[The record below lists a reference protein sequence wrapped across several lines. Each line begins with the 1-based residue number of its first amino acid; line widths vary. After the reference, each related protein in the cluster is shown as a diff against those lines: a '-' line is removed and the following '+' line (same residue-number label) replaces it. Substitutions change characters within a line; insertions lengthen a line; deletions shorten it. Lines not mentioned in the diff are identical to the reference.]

1 MHAWHRADLTAAGRV
16 VLDDGSAEAI
26 ARSQPRVGLYHDQI
40 RLPSPFDDGTL
51 HVSSHRLVWVAA
63 AATSTAKIATGD
75 ATADMLLARL
85 APASKVAA
93 LAIQLDRID
102 RAWLQAGFLRSS
114 PKITLDLV
122 WTDPSP
128 SASTEPR
135 TAITTSLAVPVAAQP
150 WSCAV
155 CDFANFGPPS
165 AKCARCGVVPT
176 PSSASAACPQ
186 CTFANR
192 ASATVCAMCAYPLPS
207 SSTTICPRCTLANPV
222 DATKC
227 RACAYVLRD
236 EEAVMLPPVPK
247 MATVKLSFRG
257 GGANAVYK
265 AIKDALQAQA
275 WKRVTSPRE
284 RALSSPVG
292 RSRDA
297 AASARLSPVQG
308 RLTSPLA
315 PSMDTGLDM
324 VAPIG
329 VGGLVKRQEQ
339 EQMLQQQALD
349 SAFAD
354 LEALM
359 AKAHDMVTLS
369 NAIAAKMRARTA
381 MGTESDESLVA
392 QFRSSMMALGATAAL
407 GAADLPSSRAATT
420 DDRDRAL
427 AREVADFL
435 HHVFAQGKDQG
446 QIIAVSD
453 LYCMFNRARGVA
465 MVSPHDF
472 WTAAQVLATL
482 HVGFEAR
489 TLASGTRVVHA
500 ARFADTTLFVDLQQW
515 AARDALDVATAAAR
529 WGVAVA
535 LAAQLL
541 KHAVAHGCVVVDA
554 PANVYYANK
563 FLEV

>member
-1 MHAWHRADLTAAGRV
+1 MHAWHRADLTAAGRI
-16 VLDDGSAEAI
+16 VLDDAGAEAI

-51 HVSSHRLVWVAA
+51 HVSSHRIVWVAA
-63 AATSTAKIATGD
+63 AATTTSKIATGD
-75 ATADMLLARL
+75 VTADAVLARL
-85 APASKVAA
+85 APASTVAA
-93 LAIQLDRID
+93 VAIQLDRID

-122 WTDPSP
+122 WTDLAPPSTGTP
-128 SASTEPR
+128 GTAS
-135 TAITTSLAVPVAAQP
+135 TTSLAVPAAAKP

-165 AKCARCGVVPT
+165 TKCARCGVVPT
-176 PSSASAACPQ
+176 PPSTSAACPQ

-227 RACAYVLRD
+227 RACTYVLRD
-236 EEAVMLPPVPK
+236 EEAVMLPPVLK
-247 MATVKLSFRG
+247 TATVKLSFRG

-284 RALSSPVG
+284 RAVSSSVTA
-292 RSRDA
+292 SRDA
-297 AASARLSPVQG
+297 VRLSPMQG
-308 RLTSPLA
+308 RLASPLA
-315 PSMDTGLDM
+315 PSMDMGFGM

-339 EQMLQQQALD
+339 EQQLQQQTLD

-354 LEALM
+354 LDALM

-369 NAIAAKMRARTA
+369 NAIAAKLRARTA
-381 MGTESDESLVA
+381 TGTESDEALVA

-435 HHVFAQGKDQG
+435 HHVFAQGKGQG

-472 WTAAQVLATL
+472 WTAAQVLAML
-482 HVGFEAR
+482 QVGFEAR

-500 ARFADTTLFVDLQQW
+500 ARFADAALFTDLRQW

-554 PANVYYANK
+554 PADMYFANR
-563 FLEV
+563 FLEA

>member
-63 AATSTAKIATGD
+63 AATSTAKIVTGD
-75 ATADMLLARL
+75 ASADTVLACL
-85 APASKVAA
+85 APASTVAA
-93 LAIQLDRID
+93 VAIQLDRIN

-122 WTDPSP
+122 WSDPAPP
-128 SASTEPR
+128 SSSSAPR
-135 TAITTSLAVPVAAQP
+135 AATTTSLV
-150 WSCAV
+150 
-155 CDFANFGPPS
+155 
-165 AKCARCGVVPT
+165 CARCGVVPT
-176 PSSASAACPQ
+176 PSPISAACPQ

-192 ASATVCAMCAYPLPS
+192 VSATVCAMCAYPLPS
-207 SSTTICPRCTLANPV
+207 SSTTICPRCTLTNPV

-247 MATVKLSFRG
+247 SATVKLSFRG
-257 GGANAVYK
+257 GGANAAYK

-275 WKRVTSPRE
+275 WNRISSPRE

-292 RSRDA
+292 TLRDPA
-297 AASARLSPVQG
+297 AAARLSPVPG
-308 RLTSPLA
+308 RLAPPLA

-324 VAPIG
+324 AAPIG

-339 EQMLQQQALD
+339 EQQLQQQTLD
-349 SAFAD
+349 SAFTD

-359 AKAHDMVTLS
+359 TKAHDMVTLS
-369 NAIAAKMRARTA
+369 NAIAAKLRARTA
-381 MGTESDESLVA
+381 TGTESDESLVA
-392 QFRSSMMALGATAAL
+392 QFRSSMMALGATASL

-427 AREVADFL
+427 AREMADFL
-435 HHVFAQGKDQG
+435 HHVFAQGKGQG

-482 HVGFEAR
+482 QVGFEAR

-500 ARFADTTLFVDLQQW
+500 ARFADTSLFTDLQQW
-515 AARDALDVATAAAR
+515 AARNALDVATAAAR

-535 LAAQLL
+535 LAAQLF

-554 PANVYYANK
+554 PADMYYANR